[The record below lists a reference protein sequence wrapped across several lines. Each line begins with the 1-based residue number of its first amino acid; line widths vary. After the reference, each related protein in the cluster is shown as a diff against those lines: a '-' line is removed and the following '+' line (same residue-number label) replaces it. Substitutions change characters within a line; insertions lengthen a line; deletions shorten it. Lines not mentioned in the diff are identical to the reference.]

1 MQETRVMGLIPGLG
15 RYTWKRRWQPT
26 QVFLPGK
33 FDGQKILVSYRPC
46 GHKELDTTLAIEQ
59 QQSNS
64 INKMEYK
71 VSHFM
76 MKL

>member
-1 MQETRVMGLIPGLG
+1 MQETRDMGLISGSG
-15 RYTWKRRWQPT
+15 RYTWRRRWQLT

-33 FDGQKILVSYRPC
+33 FDGQKSLVGYRSC
-46 GHKELDTTLAIEQ
+46 GHKELDITLSIEK

-64 INKMEYK
+64 INEMEYK

>member
-1 MQETRVMGLIPGLG
+1 MGLILGLE
-15 RYTWKRRWQPT
+15 RYTWTRRWQPT
-26 QVFLPGK
+26 LGFLPGK
-33 FDGQKILVSYRPC
+33 FDGQKSLVGYSSW
-46 GHKELDTTLAIEQ
+46 GHKELDITLAIEQ

-64 INKMEYK
+64 INKMKYK